1 MKEIN
6 PQETTR
12 AYAFEMWMKAPMP
25 MVTLFKTL
33 DVSRLVRMSRRK
45 GMKFNM
51 LMCYCIGKAASGIK
65 EFYLLPVG
73 HKLMQYDELAVNA
86 IIGSMYKH
94 GYIDEIKNS
103 VLVSVQGNDETVRD
117 EIKERVVNDIKET
130 LSAYSVES
138 SVISQ
143 SFEFLSIKW
152 IYYQDLG

>member
-25 MVTLFKTL
+25 MVTIFKTL
-33 DVSRLVRMSRRK
+33 DVSRLVRMSRRR

-73 HKLMQYDELAVNA
+73 DKLIQYDELAVNA
-86 IIGSMYKH
+86 IIANRNNREL
-94 GYIDEIKNS
+94 DEVKNN
-103 VLVSVQGNDETVRD
+103 VYTRD
-117 EIKERVVNDIKET
+117 LFMRD
-130 LSAYSVES
+130 
-138 SVISQ
+138 
-143 SFEFLSIKW
+143 
-152 IYYQDLG
+152 